1 MDNAEVQRTNWD
13 FVVGDNAASKV
24 GDIFWFGPLKPLS
37 KLMFQTPL
45 VNAFIMG
52 SFVYHDYVW
61 YPFEGRKVVDE
72 WLENTE
78 WGQLFLSYGNPFA
91 EEKKGLLQRLVPGF
105 AR

>member
-1 MDNAEVQRTNWD
+1 M
-13 FVVGDNAASKV
+13 
-24 GDIFWFGPLKPLS
+24 
-37 KLMFQTPL
+37 

-61 YPFEGRKVVDE
+61 YPLEGRKVVDD

-78 WGQLFLSYGNPFA
+78 WGQLFLEYGNPFA
-91 EEKKGLLQRLVPGF
+91 PEGQPSMRPKR